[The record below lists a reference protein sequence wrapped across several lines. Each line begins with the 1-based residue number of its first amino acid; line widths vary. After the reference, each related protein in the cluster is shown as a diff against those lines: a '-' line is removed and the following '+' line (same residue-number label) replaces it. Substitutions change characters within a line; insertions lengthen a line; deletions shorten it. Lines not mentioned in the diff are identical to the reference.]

1 MLTLWFNWRLEV
13 ISDSISEH
21 QTISDLQQ
29 RYQMERIQSGIEG
42 LDGLIE
48 GGFLKGE
55 VILLAGNTGSG
66 KTIFSVEFIH
76 NGTVNYGEKGVYATF
91 EEDEKTLKRNMAKFG
106 FDLDKL
112 EQEGMIKVI
121 GLESMKGAGLN
132 ANIEFILN
140 TINSLKAER
149 LVIDSLTAF
158 LSANQERFEYRTLMH
173 IFYKVLKNL
182 GCTTIMT
189 CSVPTGCRT
198 LGLGVEE
205 FIADSVLSLE
215 SIIHESELKTRFLI
229 RKMRGTNHSK
239 KYHEVI
245 IDEKHGL
252 KIVPFTV
259 V

>member
-1 MLTLWFNWRLEV
+1 V
-13 ISDSISEH
+13 CS
-21 QTISDLQQ
+21 SDL
-29 RYQMERIQSGIEG
+29 IPTGIEG

-66 KTIFSVEFIH
+66 KTIFSMEFIC
-76 NGTVNYGEKGVYATF
+76 NGATKYGEKGVYATF

-112 EQEGMIKVI
+112 EQDGMIKVI
-121 GLESMKGAGLN
+121 GLEVMKGAGLS
-132 ANIEFILN
+132 ANIEFVLSAIKD
-140 TINSLKAER
+140 LKAER

-158 LSANQERFEYRTLMH
+158 LSANQEKFEYRTLMH

-189 CSVPTGCRT
+189 CSIPTGSKT
-198 LGLGVEE
+198 LGLGIEE
-205 FIADSVLSLE
+205 FISDSVLTLE
-215 SIIHESELKTRFLI
+215 SVIHKEELKTRFLI

-245 IDEKHGL
+245 IDQKDGL
-252 KIVPFTV
+252 KIVPFSV

>member
-1 MLTLWFNWRLEV
+1 MK
-13 ISDSISEH
+13 SISES
-21 QTISDLQQ
+21 ISKVDIVEDIQ
-29 RYQMERIQSGIEG
+29 RKFPSKRVCTGIEG

-66 KTIFSVEFIH
+66 KTIFSIEFIY
-76 NGTVNYGEKGVYATF
+76 NGVVQCGEKGVYATF

-112 EQEGMIKVI
+112 EQDGMIKVV

-132 ANIEFILN
+132 ANIDFILSA
-140 TINSLKAER
+140 IKSLQAER

-158 LSANQERFEYRTLMH
+158 LSANQEKFEYRTLMH

-182 GCTTIMT
+182 NCTTIMT
-189 CSVPTGCRT
+189 CSVPTGYKT
-198 LGLGVEE
+198 LGLGIEE
-205 FIADSVLSLE
+205 FIADAVLTLE
-215 SIIHESELKTRFLI
+215 CVTRKEEMKTRFLI

-245 IDEKHGL
+245 IDEKNGL
-252 KIVPFTV
+252 KIVPFSMV
-259 V
+259 

>member
-1 MLTLWFNWRLEV
+1 MIPESVSELNVANNIRTQKF
-13 ISDSISEH
+13 SI
-21 QTISDLQQ
+21 
-29 RYQMERIQSGIEG
+29 ERIPTGIEG

-66 KTIFSVEFIH
+66 KTIFSVEFIY
-76 NGTVNYGEKGVYATF
+76 NGATKYGEKGVYVTF
-91 EEDEKTLKRNMAKFG
+91 EEDEKTLKRNMARFG

-112 EQEGMIKVI
+112 EQDGMAKVI
-121 GLESMKGAGLN
+121 GLEAMKGAGLN

-140 TINSLKAER
+140 TLKNLKAER

-158 LSANQERFEYRTLMH
+158 LSANQEKFEYRTLMH

-189 CSVPTGCRT
+189 CSIPTGSKT
-198 LGLGVEE
+198 LGLGIEE
-205 FIADSVLSLE
+205 FISDSVLTLE
-215 SIIHESELKTRFLI
+215 SVIREAELKTRFLI

-245 IDEKHGL
+245 IDEENGL
-252 KIVPFTV
+252 KIVPFSV